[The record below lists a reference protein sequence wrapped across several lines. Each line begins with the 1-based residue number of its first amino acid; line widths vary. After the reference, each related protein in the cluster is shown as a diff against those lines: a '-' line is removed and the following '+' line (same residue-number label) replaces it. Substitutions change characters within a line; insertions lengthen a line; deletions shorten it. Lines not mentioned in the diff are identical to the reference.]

1 MKILQWKNED
11 FSVDNEDSSPD
22 KWCFL
27 QCTPTYEMDT
37 YRPWVPVEIYHFQCT
52 IHHFQC
58 KVHHFWYKI
67 HHCWW
72 KVHHFWWKIH
82 HFHLDQVHPPR
93 DRRGHTLAGA
103 IVWRLFED
111 CLKIVWSL
119 KRSRLTSTFFRLSCD
134 WLGFCFRR
142 ILDWFSK
149 REWPILTDYGLSFD
163 GVWTDFL
170 TRNGLFWRTAFQQPC
185 EWHPGRAE
193 RTVILH

>member
-1 MKILQWKNED
+1 MMFFAVHAYVRDGHLPTVSTCRNLSFSMHNPSFSMQSSSFLIQNPSLLMKSSSFLMK
-11 FSVDNEDSSPD
+11 DSSFSPRSG
-22 KWCFL
+22 
-27 QCTPTYEMDT
+27 TPTA
-37 YRPWVPVEIYHFQCT
+37 RQAWPHA
-52 IHHFQC
+52 
-58 KVHHFWYKI
+58 
-67 HHCWW
+67 
-72 KVHHFWWKIH
+72 
-82 HFHLDQVHPPR
+82 
-93 DRRGHTLAGA
+93 RRC
-103 IVWRLFED
+103 D
-111 CLKIVWSL
+111 CLKIVWRFI
-119 KRSRLTSTFFRLSCD
+119 RSRLISTFFRLSCD